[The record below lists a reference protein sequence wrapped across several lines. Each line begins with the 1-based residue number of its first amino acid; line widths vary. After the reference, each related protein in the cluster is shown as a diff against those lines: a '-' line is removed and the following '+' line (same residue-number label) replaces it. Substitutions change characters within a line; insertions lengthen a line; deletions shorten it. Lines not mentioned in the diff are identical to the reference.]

1 MNLLPGYDL
10 TKEQRKV
17 ILLASVGG
25 MLEFYDFTVYGLF
38 ALYFTAQFFPSSNT
52 LLSVIASYT
61 VFVVGYIIRPVGGVV
76 FSHIGDEYGRK
87 RVLIITMFLMGLA
100 SLGMGLIP
108 TYAQIGIYAPVAM
121 LVLRLLQGLAFGG
134 ELPSM
139 IVYTTESMPEKRG
152 LGVGGSFSGTVC
164 GLVLGMVVNLVLVN
178 ILSHEQLA
186 NFGWRIPFIL
196 GGLLCIVAYKVRSEL
211 HETAAFKQ
219 MKHNVKVPVVELF
232 RNYFKQVVIGIG
244 LVSLVG
250 TAIILLIVFM
260 PTYLVKIVKMDPET
274 IGNIVFVAALVSVV
288 SAYLSGILVQKFDLF
303 KITLAFLLGMIP
315 AAMLCYY
322 LISIQ
327 SFLYGGFI
335 LFAIFQG
342 ALITLPIVYLSYL
355 FPPQVRLSG
364 VALSYNISFV
374 VFGGLTPLWVTGL
387 IEKTGW
393 LYLSPLLFLCV
404 SIALTTISVIAARN
418 TPSAISD

>member
-10 TKEQRKV
+10 SKEQRKV

-38 ALYFTAQFFPSSNT
+38 ALYFTSQFFPSHNA
-52 LLSVIASYT
+52 LLSVLAGYT
-61 VFVVGYIIRPVGGVV
+61 IFVVGYIIRPVGGVI

-87 RVLIITMFLMGLA
+87 KVLIITMFLMGVA
-100 SLGMGLIP
+100 SLGMGMVP
-108 TYAQIGIYAPVAM
+108 TYDQVGVYAPIAM
-121 LVLRLLQGLAFGG
+121 LILRLVQGLAFGG

-164 GLVLGMVVNLVLVN
+164 GLVLGMVVNLLLVH
-178 ILSHEQLA
+178 ILTNDQLTS
-186 NFGWRIPFIL
+186 FGWRIPFIL

-211 HETAAFKQ
+211 HETYAFKH
-219 MKHNVKVPVVELF
+219 MKHNIKVPLVELL
-232 RNYFKQVVIGIG
+232 RSYFKQVVIGIG

-260 PTYLVKIVKMDPET
+260 PTYLVKIVKMDPAL
-274 IGNIVFVAALVSVV
+274 IGNVVFIAAVVSVI
-288 SAYLSGILVQKFDLF
+288 STYLSGILVQKLNLF
-303 KITLAFLLGMIP
+303 RITLALLIGMVP
-315 AAMLCYY
+315 AAILCYY
-322 LISIQ
+322 LISVQ
-327 SFLYGGFI
+327 SFLYFGFI

-355 FPPQVRLSG
+355 FPPEVRLSG

-374 VFGGLTPLWVTGL
+374 LFGGLTPLWVTGL

-393 LYLSPLLFLCV
+393 LYLSPLIFLFV
-404 SIALTTISVIAARN
+404 SIALTTISVFAARKTMN
-418 TPSAISD
+418 N